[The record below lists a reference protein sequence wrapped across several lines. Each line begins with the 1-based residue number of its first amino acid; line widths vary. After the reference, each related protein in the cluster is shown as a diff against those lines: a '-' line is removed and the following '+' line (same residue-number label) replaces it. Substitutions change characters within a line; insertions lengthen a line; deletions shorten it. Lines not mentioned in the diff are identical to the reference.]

1 MVRRRWQ
8 DEQESGRG
16 VVGDP
21 EGGRDPDSADLNE
34 VVAYNFKRA
43 RDLYGWTQDEVA
55 DRLERFLGVR
65 LPQASISGIERG
77 YRGRHR
83 EFDAQELLAFACC
96 FDVPLIWFFIPPP
109 EDHRH
114 LRGTSDQVNGLYAL
128 LLGREDQ
135 LDLLYTRFREL
146 GIQEPTDADLAWER
160 LTSGRTQR
168 SMWDY
173 RTRRKDLLIALLE
186 QYSDDFDKSIEE
198 LGTIVDRLR
207 QAGLRGFVSSTM
219 NDPDY
224 GLRPED
230 RGKVHLDS
238 DEDVEAMLAEERAR
252 IRAEAD
258 KERSEAKDQPQL

>member
-109 EDHRH
+109 GDHRH

-198 LGTIVDRLR
+198 LGTIVP
-207 QAGLRGFVSSTM
+207 GLV
-219 NDPDY
+219 
-224 GLRPED
+224 
-230 RGKVHLDS
+230 
-238 DEDVEAMLAEERAR
+238 
-252 IRAEAD
+252 
-258 KERSEAKDQPQL
+258 SEAAPNADMRGRRPDR